1 MRPKYAL
8 LSQKSSIKVSNR
20 KKLEQTG
27 YPQMFEIQQ
36 PISEK
41 PMAFT
46 RNDKEKY
53 KIFDFLFFGAEK
65 YTQLWDLSSL
75 TRDCIQAPPVAAPGP
90 DPWAPGAP

>member
-1 MRPKYAL
+1 
-8 LSQKSSIKVSNR
+8 
-20 KKLEQTG
+20 
-27 YPQMFEIQQ
+27 MFEIQQ